1 MDKAAAVCAMR
12 HARTSC
18 VTVSVDRV
26 DFREPILVG
35 DLVHM
40 KASVNFV
47 GRSTMEI
54 GIRIEAE
61 NMLLGTRR
69 HTNSCYV
76 TYVALDRDGRPTE
89 VPSLVLETDA
99 EVGAT
104 PRERSAAGGAT
115 KSANLRRPASKKRA
129 GPPDCER
136 RGFVFAAEDLHG
148 GAREQRPPARA
159 PHRGRSRRPLSRVA
173 GRREPLRVRDDQV
186 DGERARSEAERCK
199 RKRAASPRKSKPA
212 SASSTNSASSV
223 ARSTR
228 ARDFPGSEMERAR
241 PSSGAAAT
249 PRSASGATTTRVR
262 RRKTGHR
269 APCRRARSRWPEIS
283 FASRSRSE
291 GSQE

>member
-1 MDKAAAVCAMR
+1 MTPTRSARPARKVSESAHETSVLMMPPDENSRGHVFGGVILALMDKAAAVCAMR

-89 VPSLVLETDA
+89 VPSLVLETDDDRRRNA
-99 EVGAT
+99 AG
-104 PRERSAAGGAT
+104 RERRRRRDEERALDHERGGRGGA
-115 KSANLRRPASKKRA
+115 
-129 GPPDCER
+129 
-136 RGFVFAAEDLHG
+136 
-148 GAREQRPPARA
+148 
-159 PHRGRSRRPLSRVA
+159 
-173 GRREPLRVRDDQV
+173 
-186 DGERARSEAERCK
+186 
-199 RKRAASPRKSKPA
+199 
-212 SASSTNSASSV
+212 
-223 ARSTR
+223 
-228 ARDFPGSEMERAR
+228 
-241 PSSGAAAT
+241 
-249 PRSASGATTTRVR
+249 
-262 RRKTGHR
+262 
-269 APCRRARSRWPEIS
+269 
-283 FASRSRSE
+283 
-291 GSQE
+291 